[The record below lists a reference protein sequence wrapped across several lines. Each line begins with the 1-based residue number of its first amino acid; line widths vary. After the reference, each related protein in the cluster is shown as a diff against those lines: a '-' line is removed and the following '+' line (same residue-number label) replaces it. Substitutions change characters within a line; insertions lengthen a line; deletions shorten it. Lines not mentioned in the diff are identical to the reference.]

1 MQNHFQ
7 ILRASQWE
15 LRQQEL
21 PPLPGVALS
30 GSLHEVLKQQL
41 AKSPDCKPSSGPR
54 GFLSIPLFP
63 LGQDVLLWLCE
74 PCFPSSFR
82 PNLGAIPALANPRRL
97 PSEASY
103 TASAEAPEVFFS
115 SPFSTWSAW

>member
-7 ILRASQWE
+7 TLRASRWE
-15 LRQQEL
+15 LRLQEL

-30 GSLHEVLKQQL
+30 GSLLPPGRD
-41 AKSPDCKPSSGPR
+41 A
-54 GFLSIPLFP
+54 
-63 LGQDVLLWLCE
+63 LLWLCE
-74 PCFPSSFR
+74 PCFPSSFC

-103 TASAEAPEVFFS
+103 TASAEAPEVFFLAHF
-115 SPFSTWSAW
+115 PPGVPGRFN